1 MHQRQPSNSM
11 QEGFPSQP
19 ETGLLLLSSSTSF
32 LEDLHGDTPLLS
44 SAVLGDSSLLSNV
57 VQREKVRIEEKTSSK
72 HGAAGWSERPFSP
85 VISNAG
91 ESQEVSSASNAMPS
105 FASAMTESTASAP
118 AQPTKPRIVTQDEAD
133 KIREQ
138 FEEYRANPKRRSVL
152 LDVDQESNDRL
163 RVAEDDASQLKN
175 WNESFADATS
185 DSDTDSDTGDEGQ
198 AEKGKTG
205 NADRDDGI
213 GSDEGRF
220 GAGASLLGRSKTI
233 AGTGISSRGGTRGQ
247 LDPGV
252 SSTSTADNLSSA
264 VQPVKD
270 SLQRHYSSSGSLR
283 TVPRHTQNN
292 QQPRTEETRGSR
304 FDGPSVV
311 GRGQSESVLV
321 SGRTGNSGADGSS
334 VAQSTS
340 SSSQATQEAPHR
352 QNLPAPPATLPRPP
366 VAAYKGT
373 STNDGLSGHH
383 SKITAT
389 PSSSSSTM
397 SRGLLSTSNKA
408 VVDEEGGDWL
418 LQAQPRRYNSGKLG
432 MTGVTGVTRRAM
444 GRPIDRGHGIERG
457 PEDCV

>member
-91 ESQEVSSASNAMPS
+91 ESQEVSAASNAMPS
-105 FASAMTESTASAP
+105 FASAMAESTASAP

-163 RVAEDDASQLKN
+163 RVAEDESSQLKN

-205 NADRDDGI
+205 HADRDDGT

-247 LDPGV
+247 VDPGV

-270 SLQRHYSSSGSLR
+270 SLQRHHSSSGSLR

-321 SGRTGNSGADGSS
+321 SGRGGNSGADGSS